1 MVSRMCVSEDE
12 YLKRLAS
19 ALKCVLTVGD
29 KRKFFHLIKM
39 RFPGFAQMDTTYTE
53 NLYINGELFCPDSI
67 NGIISQSTDLA
78 GTNHCKELS

>member
-1 MVSRMCVSEDE
+1 MINGYSND
-12 YLKRLAS
+12 
-19 ALKCVLTVGD
+19 
-29 KRKFFHLIKM
+29 LIN
-39 RFPGFAQMDTTYTE
+39 TTGLNDVNAYSVYTE